1 MKKKKKKSS
10 KRKFKKLKKPSS
22 KKIKNSR
29 RKKRQKKRK
38 SKKLPK
44 NHKTRGKKKLKL
56 GKAKLRKKN
65 KKTRVII
72 SSFLSFSDK
81 VKSLLKF
88 NFDIDRSLQSFF
100 NKVSNKVLEVKQVIL
115 EERERQKLLKINAME
130 KEKNEICGLRL
141 KRCSRGIN
149 KLEGN
154 LYLKELVYNLICN
167 EKIDTLCLDIAY
179 FYTLS
184 NYMKRNNKNLN
195 SINIKTICINQII
208 TLMNPYWD
216 LTLYSLKQ
224 IIKTFKKLNNILY
237 LDLEFNNLYLNI
249 YKRECELKEL
259 KEINDYNNNSR
270 KLGCYLKKND
280 INLKLKLKLTNEYN
294 IFFKKDKNLKILNN
308 TNI

>member
-1 MKKKKKKSS
+1 MIIDILDDVSYLINKHLDINSVLLLRKSFRNKYVIMKEHNYVREIEIGSIYYIKEEDNYNVELVINDYVENINYDD
-10 KRKFKKLKKPSS
+10 LKK
-22 KKIKNSR
+22 II
-29 RKKRQKKRK
+29 
-38 SKKLPK
+38 
-44 NHKTRGKKKLKL
+44 
-56 GKAKLRKKN
+56 N
-65 KKTRVII
+65 KY
-72 SSFLSFSDK
+72 
-81 VKSLLKF
+81 
-88 NFDIDRSLQSFF
+88 
-100 NKVSNKVLEVKQVIL
+100 
-115 EERERQKLLKINAME
+115 
-130 KEKNEICGLRL
+130 EICGLRL